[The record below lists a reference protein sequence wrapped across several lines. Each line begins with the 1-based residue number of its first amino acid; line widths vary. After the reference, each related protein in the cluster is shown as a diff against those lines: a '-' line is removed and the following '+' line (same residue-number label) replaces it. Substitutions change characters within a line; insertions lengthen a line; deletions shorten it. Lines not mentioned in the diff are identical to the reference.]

1 MEAGRFHATGLY
13 RFAVLQGK
21 TIMNYAQIKECDI
34 ANGPGVRVS
43 LFVSGCRNACPGCF
57 NPETWDFNYGQTFTL
72 ETEDRIL
79 RLLMPEYIEGL
90 TILGGE
96 PFEPENQAVLV
107 GLLRKVKKI
116 CPNKSIWCYTGYT
129 YETEILRG
137 DKHTAFTDEMLSL
150 IDVLV
155 DGRFLLAEKDITL
168 LYRGSRNQ
176 RILALHGKEKGS
188 GDPALDKGCDPRDH
202 GHCQGRFDVE
212 MISRDFFDGRIH
224 EKLYVPARIEKE
236 KMR

>member
-1 MEAGRFHATGLY
+1 
-13 RFAVLQGK
+13 
-21 TIMNYAQIKECDI
+21 MNYAEIKEYDI

-57 NPETWDFNYGQTFTL
+57 NPETWDFDYGHTYTL

-79 RLLMPEYIEGL
+79 RMLLPDYIEGL
-90 TILGGE
+90 TLLGGE

-107 GLLRKVKKI
+107 GLLRKVRRI
-116 CPNKSIWCYTGYT
+116 YPNKSIWCYTGYT
-129 YETEILRG
+129 YEKDLLRG
-137 DKHTAFTDEMLSL
+137 GEKHTSFTDEMLSM

-176 RILALHGKEKGS
+176 RILALRTKEVEDGDSAGS
-188 GDPALDKGCDPRDH
+188 AGTGDAFGTGARNALKQIEEFARGD
-202 GHCQGRFDVE
+202 
-212 MISRDFFDGRIH
+212 SRWKQD
-224 EKLYVPARIEKE
+224 
-236 KMR
+236 